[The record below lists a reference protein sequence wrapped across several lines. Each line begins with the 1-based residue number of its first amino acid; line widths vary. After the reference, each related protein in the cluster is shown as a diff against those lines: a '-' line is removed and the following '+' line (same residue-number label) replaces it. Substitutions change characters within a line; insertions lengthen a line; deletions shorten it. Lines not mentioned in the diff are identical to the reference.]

1 MCGQEC
7 AGSTVTSDAVRL
19 RLSYFPHIPH
29 PQDKQK
35 IAVQVDD
42 SSYVLSVELDVTRD
56 TCLFDFKKLVAAKEG
71 VRTEQVHLTIGGKE
85 YPDTKKFALVA
96 HLDFVLKL
104 IKVMFVLLLTPPH
117 VVSCTICPIFVIQL
131 TSALEREKLATTIIC
146 GYLNCICTLLH
157 DGVCL
162 QGPVSHFT

>member
-1 MCGQEC
+1 ME
-7 AGSTVTSDAVRL
+7 ASA
-19 RLSYFPHIPH
+19 PH
-29 PQDKQK
+29 QVKQK
-35 IAVQVDD
+35 IDVQVD
-42 SSYVLSVELDVTRD
+42 SSRVLSVELDFTRG
-56 TCLFDFKKLVAAKEG
+56 TCLFDFKKMVAAKED
-71 VRTEQVHLTIGGKE
+71 VRIEHVHLTIGGKE
-85 YPDTKKFALVA
+85 YPDTKKLMLVA
-96 HLDFVLKL
+96 HLDFVLA
-104 IKVMFVLLLTPPH
+104 KVMFVLLLTPPH

>member
-1 MCGQEC
+1 M
-7 AGSTVTSDAVRL
+7 
-19 RLSYFPHIPH
+19 
-29 PQDKQK
+29 
-35 IAVQVDD
+35 
-42 SSYVLSVELDVTRD
+42 LSVELCICRST
-56 TCLFDFKKLVAAKEG
+56 TLFDFKKLVAAKEG
-71 VRTEQVHLTIGGKE
+71 VRAAHVHLTIGGKE
-85 YPDTKKFALVA
+85 YPDTKKLVLVA
-96 HLDFVLKL
+96 HRDFVMKL
-104 IKVMFVLLLTPPH
+104 ATVMFVLLLSPPH